1 MLESLNEN
9 RGKSI
14 LYAFLAFVK
23 SVSINDNYT
32 KEKIIQILK
41 KNSRENHNQLKN
53 DNKVILKK
61 FSNKLVKIIS
71 QKTNIIMSKQNNFTL
86 GGFVYELCLIS
97 PTGVKILVDLNGKFL
112 HGDYEDYLFDI
123 NRSNL
128 AVKSGFKYYRLW
140 ASNLE
145 NNFDQ
150 EIYKFISFIKKR

>member
-1 MLESLNEN
+1 MIVFCSIPESYINNGLKMLESLNEN

-86 GGFVYELCLIS
+86 GGFVY
-97 PTGVKILVDLNGKFL
+97 
-112 HGDYEDYLFDI
+112 
-123 NRSNL
+123 
-128 AVKSGFKYYRLW
+128 
-140 ASNLE
+140 
-145 NNFDQ
+145 
-150 EIYKFISFIKKR
+150 